1 MSNETILLDKIPSLM
16 RSEEVLEAVNVRG
29 GGGAKINTV
38 GGISTI

>member
-29 GGGAKINTV
+29 GGAKINTV